1 MAIGTNG
8 FAGRELFGHRIG
20 FGMRPAVVV
29 VDLICGFTDPAMPL
43 GSALDAEIEKTN
55 EVLGAAHA
63 ANMPVFFTTVAYDD
77 EGIADAGVWVRKQSG
92 LRLLRAGT
100 AAVEL
105 DPRLSTEAGD
115 GLVTK
120 KFASAFFGTS
130 LVTQLNSLCV
140 DTIVLAGCTTSGCVR
155 ASAVDALQYG
165 YRPIVVGDAV
175 GDRWPT
181 AHAQSLFDLDQKY
194 CDVMATVD
202 VVTNLHRLHAQGVD

>member
-1 MAIGTNG
+1 
-8 FAGRELFGHRIG
+8 
-20 FGMRPAVVV
+20 MRPAVVV

>member
-1 MAIGTNG
+1 
-8 FAGRELFGHRIG
+8 
-20 FGMRPAVVV
+20 MRPAVLV
-29 VDLICGFTDPAMPL
+29 VDLICGFTDPTMPL
-43 GSALDAEIEKTN
+43 GSALDAEIERTN

-63 ANMPVFFTTVAYDD
+63 ANVPVFFTTVAYDD
-77 EGIADAGVWVRKQSG
+77 EGLADAGVWVRKQSG

-105 DPRLSTEAGD
+105 DPRLSTEPGD
-115 GLVTK
+115 SLLTK

-130 LVTQLNSLCV
+130 LVTRLNSLCV